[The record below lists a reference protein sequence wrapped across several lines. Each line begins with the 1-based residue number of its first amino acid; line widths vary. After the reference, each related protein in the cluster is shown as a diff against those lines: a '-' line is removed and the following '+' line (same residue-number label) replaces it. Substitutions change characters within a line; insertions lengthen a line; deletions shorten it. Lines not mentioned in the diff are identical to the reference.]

1 VTYPN
6 VLVLDYLKS
15 TDQATPEMQLQAEQY
30 IVEGY
35 QRLLTFEV
43 PGGGFSLFGEAPA
56 QPMLTAYGLMEFS
69 DMSRVHYVDPALI
82 QRTGEWLIA
91 QQQADGSWPVEG
103 MTIESGLESVM
114 TTPLPVTA
122 YTIWALAEAGFED
135 TQALSHGLDW
145 LRAHQNDTDE
155 PYVLA
160 LLANAFAAVN
170 PSGSETQALLA
181 KLEGMKT
188 VDGDRIYWSSGVK
201 SWMGGADDVANIETT
216 ALVAYAMLKAGA
228 YPDTVNGALSYIVA
242 HTDSFGTWQT
252 TQATI
257 LSLRAL
263 LLAASGAGAQGKAA
277 TVQVLFNGEET
288 DPIRISDANADVVHL
303 VTFTDKAR
311 PGENYLDLV
320 VEGERP
326 LMYQVISEYYL
337 PWEMVPEE
345 IERQDMAIEVSYDR
359 TELAVNDIVTARASI
374 QMLAEGVARMALV
387 DLGIPPGFSVLS
399 EDLDRLVEG
408 GVISRYELAGR
419 QIIIYLEDFSSQQKL
434 QFDYRLRARY
444 PIKAKT
450 PGSTVYDYY
459 TPATRGQQQPV
470 VMVVTE

>member
-15 TDQATPEMQLQAEQY
+15 TDQATPELQMQSEEY
-30 IVEGY
+30 IAQGY

-43 PGGGFSLFGEAPA
+43 PGGGFSLFGQAPA

-82 QRTGEWLIA
+82 HRTGEWLIS
-91 QQQADGSWPVEG
+91 QQQGDGSWPVEG

-122 YTIWALAEAGFED
+122 YTIWALAEAGFDD
-135 TQALSHGLDW
+135 TMALTRGLDY
-145 LRAHQNDTDE
+145 LRAHQSDTKE

-170 PSGSETQALLA
+170 PSGSETLALLA
-181 KLEGMKT
+181 TLEGMKS
-188 VDGDRIYWSSGVK
+188 VDGDRVFWSSGVK
-201 SWMGGADDVANIETT
+201 SFMGGADEVANIETT
-216 ALVAYAMLKAGA
+216 ALVAYAMLKTGA
-228 YPDTVNGALSYIVA
+228 YADTVNGALNYIVA
-242 HTDSFGTWQT
+242 HTDSFGAWQT

-263 LLAASGAGAQGKAA
+263 LLAATGAGAQGQEA
-277 TVQVLFNGEET
+277 TVQVFFNGEET
-288 DPIRISDANADVVHL
+288 DAIHITDANADVVHL
-303 VTFTDKAR
+303 VSFTDKAR
-311 PGENYLDLV
+311 PGENYLDLA
-320 VEGERP
+320 VEGQRP
-326 LMYQVISEYYL
+326 LMYQVIAEYYL
-337 PWEMVPEE
+337 PWDKAPEE
-345 IERQDMAIEVSYDR
+345 AEQAAMAIEVGYDR
-359 TELAVNDIVTARASI
+359 TELAVNDVVTARAWI
-374 QMLAEGVARMALV
+374 KLLQEGVARMALV

-399 EDLDRLVEG
+399 EDLDELVER

-419 QIIIYLEDFSSQQKL
+419 QIIVYLENFSSEQAL
-434 QFDYRLRARY
+434 EFAYRLRANY

-459 TPATRGQQQPV
+459 TPSTRGLQRPV
-470 VMVVTE
+470 VMVVNE